1 MFLASLLSFLAFVAI
16 LELLW
21 FYLNLGYLN
30 VGVQNQQLAN
40 FSFLLHTGG
49 F

>member
-21 FYLNLGYLN
+21 FYLNLCW
-30 VGVQNQQLAN
+30 VQNQQLAN